1 MAPSNRDRQRAAAR
15 ARLEREMT
23 ERAQAVRRQRRLR
36 LQIAGTVLAVVL
48 VAVVVTVVAESG
60 GGKKKKPTAAGPSAS
75 ASPAACAWQPRLQAN
90 PSAPPQPTPSGVK
103 DVGTPPKSGEP
114 RSGTQTMTI
123 DTNLGPI
130 TAAVDDS
137 KVPCT
142 ARSFSYLAEKHF
154 FDNTQC
160 HRMTN
165 SGLYV
170 LQCGDPSASGT
181 GGPTYQFADENLP
194 NGKRPAYPEG
204 VLAMANSG
212 PGTNGSQFFIV
223 YKDSELDPNY
233 TVVGKLTAGLDLVK
247 KVADAG
253 LTPTDP
259 SNPNDG
265 KPKTPVT
272 IKTLTMSTP
281 AQS

>member
-130 TAAVDDS
+130 TVAVDDS

-170 LQCGDPSASGT
+170 LQCGDPSTRIDVKHFPVDDGMKLYRPPRQFSGRRCERSVQLLQLVAPGQHQT
-181 GGPTYQFADENLP
+181 SRPTEQD
-194 NGKRPAYPEG
+194 
-204 VLAMANSG
+204 
-212 PGTNGSQFFIV
+212 
-223 YKDSELDPNY
+223 
-233 TVVGKLTAGLDLVK
+233 
-247 KVADAG
+247 
-253 LTPTDP
+253 
-259 SNPNDG
+259 
-265 KPKTPVT
+265 
-272 IKTLTMSTP
+272 
-281 AQS
+281 